1 MPKITHVVVNDLAY
15 DVSHL
20 TADTQAEL
28 VKDLPRYDLNAV
40 MKKYNVTKTKK
51 CA

>member
-1 MPKITHVVVNDLAY
+1 MPKVTHLVVEGNAY

-28 VKDLPRYDLNAV
+28 VEDLPRYDLDAV
-40 MKKYNVTKTKK
+40 MKKYNVTKKKK
-51 CA
+51 C